1 MEYSSLVCW
10 AAIRKESKEIKL
22 NVEWN
27 WKSINDG
34 PEYSTIIIVSSFRTW
49 IAYSNVILPRSQ
61 FFLFPPFFVCV
72 SCVQLYAVQ
81 RCCFKF
87 CWYFLH
93 RRLDKKS
100 MKSAQVS
107 TQLKQLRNSLVV
119 STNLFWSLIHR
130 SNRFIQRFY
139 VLHRSI
145 LVGSNQSFNTIILL
159 IVYIK
164 FYNRFYLTVV
174 LLKYQASFLRKT
186 NHLTSALNTALSL
199 ILNHHRL
206 KYIVRLRIL
215 FPTDA
220 NINIA

>member
-1 MEYSSLVCW
+1 MFILTWMEYSSLFCW
-10 AAIRKESKEIKL
+10 DAILKESKEIKL

-34 PEYSTIIIVSSFRTW
+34 PEYFTIIIVSSFRTW
-49 IAYSNVILPRSQ
+49 IAYSNIILPRSQ
-61 FFLFPPFFVCV
+61 FILFFPDFCVCFLC
-72 SCVQLYAVQ
+72 AVVRSTTLLFQ
-81 RCCFKF
+81 ILLI
-87 CWYFLH
+87 FLH

-145 LVGSNQSFNTIILL
+145 SVGSNQSFTTIILL
-159 IVYIK
+159 IAWCLRQNLQSLL
-164 FYNRFYLTVV
+164 FYCS
-174 LLKYQASFLRKT
+174 ASEISSIF
-186 NHLTSALNTALSL
+186 S
-199 ILNHHRL
+199 
-206 KYIVRLRIL
+206 
-215 FPTDA
+215 P
-220 NINIA
+220 